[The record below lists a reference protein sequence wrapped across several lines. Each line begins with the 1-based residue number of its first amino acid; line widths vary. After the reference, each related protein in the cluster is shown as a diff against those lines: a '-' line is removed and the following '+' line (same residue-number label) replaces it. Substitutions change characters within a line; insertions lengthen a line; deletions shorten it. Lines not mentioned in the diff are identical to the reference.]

1 VPCGSTISANFSS
14 PLSCASK
21 SVTVKKRISGGFIAL
36 AVVLPILMIL
46 IMTLWILRWPVS
58 ISVQRINVEALARTG
73 DTITIADLREQP
85 PQPSPPDLTRQIKRL
100 GEYPAARGGYSD
112 VYTALWY
119 RNAEVHQPTSNET
132 DIPMTSH
139 NKVAIKVLR
148 LSSMNDDEVEKKNKV
163 RMAHT
168 MPCSLLA

>member
-1 VPCGSTISANFSS
+1 
-14 PLSCASK
+14 
-21 SVTVKKRISGGFIAL
+21 
-36 AVVLPILMIL
+36 MIL
-46 IMTLWILRWPVS
+46 NMTWWIFRWFLL